1 MESSGSSYQD
11 KPPSLHSSMHSSLCD
26 PLSVSLFPEYDSLYV
41 RDPLCMSPPPSRL
54 FQPTS
59 FSYSDTPGRCFP
71 PLSEPLDAYS
81 LVSYHDDAHHPNSPP
96 YPHTLRLSPRLS
108 HRYLSP
114 SPPMPSHPVSRD
126 SLAFPSRGN
135 QHSPTV
141 SASCGSA
148 AVHSS
153 QRKDTSK
160 RSQKKAEGNGQAM
173 PPGESNPN
181 AQPGAKL
188 CFEFM
193 NTGVSPLWNCVTCRC
208 SRMSSGGVCRYR
220 HLSPQHPDA
229 IADRYNSGLLS
240 EQDIQQYKLRP
251 CEEFETNP
259 FAPID
264 APICFSYLNRGVCSR
279 THEMRICRYRHLLPE
294 HPDAIRDRLKYHL
307 MQ

>member
-1 MESSGSSYQD
+1 
-11 KPPSLHSSMHSSLCD
+11 
-26 PLSVSLFPEYDSLYV
+26 
-41 RDPLCMSPPPSRL
+41 MSPPPSRL

-59 FSYSDTPGRCFP
+59 FSYSNTPGRCFP

-81 LVSYHDDAHHPNSPP
+81 LVSYHDDAHHPNSPS

-126 SLAFPSRGN
+126 SLAFPSREN
-135 QHSPTV
+135 QHSPIV
-141 SASCGSA
+141 SASRGSA
-148 AVHSS
+148 AIHSP

-193 NTGVSPLWNCVTCRC
+193 NTGVSPLWDCVTCRC
-208 SRMSSGGVCRYR
+208 SRMSVGGVCRYR

-259 FAPID
+259 FAPKD